1 MFRGELCTCLSD
13 VKYVIFKS
21 IRVAASMVLAG
32 FELANFG
39 VFALIRLDIA
49 RQKSMLL
56 LFLLLLLLLLLVAT
70 VEFRRGEKS
79 VSRLNILQ
87 ASRPIL

>member
-56 LFLLLLLLLLLVAT
+56 LFLLLLLLAT